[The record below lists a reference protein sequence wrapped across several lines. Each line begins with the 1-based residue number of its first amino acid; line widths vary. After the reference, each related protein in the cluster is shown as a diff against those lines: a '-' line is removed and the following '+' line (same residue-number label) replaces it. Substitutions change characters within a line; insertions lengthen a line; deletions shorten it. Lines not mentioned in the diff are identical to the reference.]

1 MVRPRAARH
10 SPINLTSTSQDGLG
24 ALAALAEVAALASSE
39 RLPLVSLNTNTPGFA
54 CAVNGAPKRPA
65 TPTPLDEAP
74 SKRPTVL
81 NFDLSD
87 SPPPRVPLKRGRGRP
102 PKSDATS
109 ASHSIVATPAPRA
122 KGKKK
127 TKPEDGSEAN
137 RKHWGVHETTI
148 LLEAVLGMDADD
160 IFGKLTVQS
169 NLIWPKHEFT
179 QPLKVIALLPV
190 DFNRTAAQCK
200 ARFESLLST
209 FKALYGFRTFTGG
222 GADADEYD
230 WDNEQAVDAHL
241 ANSKAQGCD
250 VDGLNAQVCKMWK
263 ENGWYDL
270 FVHRYKDNPKV
281 VRQTPRSSAEIS
293 DDEDAGFR
301 FHDDNDDDLKPS
313 KPLSTAKP
321 LPDVKPTSSRT
332 ATAKPTSH
340 VGSSKPPSSRTD
352 KHKIKKEDRLSGLNT
367 WLTTKARNDERMAE
381 LRARDGEFKRLREA
395 ADVAKTILNDD
406 TGVYSFTNR
415 DKANEV
421 MARFLDHALGI

>member
-1 MVRPRAARH
+1 MVRPHAARH
-10 SPINLTSTSQDGLG
+10 PPINLTSTSQDGLG
-24 ALAALAEVAALASSE
+24 ALAALAEAAALASSE
-39 RLPLVSLNTNTPGFA
+39 RLPLVSLNTNTSGFV
-54 CAVNGAPKRPA
+54 CAANGAPKRPA

-74 SKRPTVL
+74 SKKPTVL

-87 SPPPRVPLKRGRGRP
+87 SPPPCVPLKRARGRP
-102 PKSDATS
+102 PKS
-109 ASHSIVATPAPRA
+109 ASPSTVATPAPRA
-122 KGKKK
+122 KGKAAKKK
-127 TKPEDGSEAN
+127 TKAEEGSEAN

-160 IFGKLTVQS
+160 IFGKLTVQA
-169 NLIWPKHEFT
+169 NLIWP
-179 QPLKVIALLPV
+179 KVIALLPV

-281 VRQTPRSSAEIS
+281 VRQTARSSAEIS
-293 DDEDAGFR
+293 DDEDIGFR
-301 FHDDNDDDLKPS
+301 FHDDHDDDLKPL
-313 KPLSTAKP
+313 KPVSTAKS
-321 LPDVKPTSSRT
+321 LPDIKPTSSRT
-332 ATAKPTSH
+332 ATAKPTSRI
-340 VGSSKPPSSRTD
+340 GSSSSRTD

-381 LRARDGEFKRLREA
+381 LRAQDGEFKRLREA